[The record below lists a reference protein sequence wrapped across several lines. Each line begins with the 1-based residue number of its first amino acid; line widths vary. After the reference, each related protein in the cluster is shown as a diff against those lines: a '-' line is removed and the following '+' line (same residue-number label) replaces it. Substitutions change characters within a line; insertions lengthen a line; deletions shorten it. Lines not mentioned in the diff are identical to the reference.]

1 MTIPTNGDLQEMLCL
16 PLHYDVENPTSKTM
30 TDFKIF
36 NINYYVK
43 FRLGEYVEK
52 LQVLGFL

>member
-1 MTIPTNGDLQEMLCL
+1 MTKYDFLAIAVFLVLVAMVIILCCR
-16 PLHYDVENPTSKTM
+16 KTM
-30 TDFKIF
+30 TDFKTF

-52 LQVLGFL
+52 LQLLGFL